1 MAVKHCAYRWR
12 RVLTTSEYR
21 CATRTRAGS
30 VICDVTLA
38 PTGIPRLRATPPP
51 APPPVSGT
59 TVNATP
65 SIAFTP
71 ATLTVD
77 AGQAVT
83 FAFGSVGH
91 NVTFDTQAAGTP
103 ADIPGINS
111 GVAVDRTF
119 TTSGTYRYHCTIH
132 PGMAGSIV
140 VR

>member
-1 MAVKHCAYRWR
+1 MSRY
-12 RVLTTSEYR
+12 
-21 CATRTRAGS
+21 TRFISAS
-30 VICDVTLA
+30 LVFALA
-38 PTGIPRLRATPPP
+38 ACGGGTGPYGGGTNQNPPP
-51 APPPVSGT
+51 PPPGGT

-91 NVTFDTQAAGTP
+91 NVTFDAQAAGTP

>member
-1 MAVKHCAYRWR
+1 MSRYTRFISASLVFGLAACGGGTGPYGG
-12 RVLTTSEYR
+12 TTNQN
-21 CATRTRAGS
+21 
-30 VICDVTLA
+30 
-38 PTGIPRLRATPPP
+38 PPP
-51 APPPVSGT
+51 PPPPVSGT

>member
-1 MAVKHCAYRWR
+1 MSRYTRFISASLVFALAACGGGTGPYGGG
-12 RVLTTSEYR
+12 TTNQN
-21 CATRTRAGS
+21 
-30 VICDVTLA
+30 
-38 PTGIPRLRATPPP
+38 PPP
-51 APPPVSGT
+51 PPPGGT